1 MNINDDVFGQ
11 LIKQYAEAQA
21 EKLIEENERLK
32 CDPDFV
38 YPEGLDEKCLAAID
52 AALEKQTK

>member
-1 MNINDDVFGQ
+1 MENVFDK
-11 LIKQYAEAQA
+11 LIKQYAEAQG

-32 CDPDFV
+32 CDPDFI

-52 AALEKQTK
+52 AATVNK

>member
-1 MNINDDVFGQ
+1 MKGGFAELIN
-11 LIKQYAEAQA
+11 QYAEAQG
-21 EKLIEENERLK
+21 EKLLEENERLK

-52 AALEKQTK
+52 AAFEE